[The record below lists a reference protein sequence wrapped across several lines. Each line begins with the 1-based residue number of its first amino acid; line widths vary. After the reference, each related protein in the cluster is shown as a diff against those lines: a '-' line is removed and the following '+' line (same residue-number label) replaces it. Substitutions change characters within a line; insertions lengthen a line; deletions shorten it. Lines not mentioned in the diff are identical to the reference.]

1 MIYLNTTKLF
11 SPQTT
16 GLDIE
21 TILKLLVAQQEGG
34 GIPPALINQVL
45 SNPAAIQAIQDN
57 PELIQS
63 FLDSQ
68 VNIIDHPMSYRA
80 QAQLKDDPKV
90 A

>member
-1 MIYLNTTKLF
+1 MKLDSDYMSF
-11 SPQTT
+11 FQTT

-34 GIPPALINQVL
+34 GIPPELINQIL
-45 SNPAAIQAIQDN
+45 SNPAALQAIQDN

-68 VNIIDHPMSYRA
+68 V
-80 QAQLKDDPKV
+80 K
-90 A
+90 